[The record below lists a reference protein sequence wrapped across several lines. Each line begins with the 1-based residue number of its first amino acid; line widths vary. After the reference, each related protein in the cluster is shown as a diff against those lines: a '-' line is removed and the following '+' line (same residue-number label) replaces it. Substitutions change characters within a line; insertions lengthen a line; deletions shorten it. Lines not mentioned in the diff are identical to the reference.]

1 MVKIQFLLLL
11 VMTLLFP
18 SKIFANDA
26 FLLPKDVSEAF
37 QKLEQ
42 PEKSRHCGGVGRHAL
57 SELAA
62 LSASKPPTKI
72 EGYNS
77 RMDNMAKWREQNIQ
91 ICFSFVCPKCL
102 RQPFLRMN

>member
-1 MVKIQFLLLL
+1 MIKIHFLLLL
-11 VMTLLFP
+11 VTTLLFP

-57 SELAA
+57 SELKA

-77 RMDNMAKWREQNIQ
+77 RMDNMAKVVGAEQTDL
-91 ICFSFVCPKCL
+91 F
-102 RQPFLRMN
+102 FLRLYVLTTKYIN